1 MSVTHFGL
9 DEGQRQLTLRALAV
23 QGLRSPGFKMA
34 SREAAEA
41 LHGGAMFDEFCHLL
55 QDVEPPRVGG

>member
-9 DEGQRQLTLRALAV
+9 DEGQRQLTIRALAV
-23 QGLRSPGFKMA
+23 QALRNPGFKMA

-41 LHGGAMFDEFCHLL
+41 LHGGKMFDEFVRLL
-55 QDVEPPRVGG
+55 DDVVDPVPGT